1 LEINNAQVDFS
12 IANFKCTPSDR
23 QMYAYAD
30 IYPRLG
36 PPELDGRAAHP
47 HTVRLTRR
55 LQYQFTR
62 SW

>member
-1 LEINNAQVDFS
+1 
-12 IANFKCTPSDR
+12 
-23 QMYAYAD
+23 
-30 IYPRLG
+30 LG